1 MKGRKCIDTFKR
13 KPTKTC
19 NSDFL
24 EKLLPL
30 SDPKKWMG
38 MIEETKDFG
47 IQRNWLEH
55 TIKQHENQET
65 SFKLEKKSQ
74 K

>member
-1 MKGRKCIDTFKR
+1 
-13 KPTKTC
+13 
-19 NSDFL
+19 
-24 EKLLPL
+24 
-30 SDPKKWMG
+30 

-65 SFKLEKKSQ
+65 SFKLEQKSQ